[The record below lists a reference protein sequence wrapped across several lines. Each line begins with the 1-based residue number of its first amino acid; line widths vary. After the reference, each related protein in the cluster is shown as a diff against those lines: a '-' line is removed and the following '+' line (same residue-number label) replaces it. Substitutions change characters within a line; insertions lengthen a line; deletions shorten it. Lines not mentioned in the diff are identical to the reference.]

1 MTVENR
7 YRIPLL
13 ILVVLTTAFRLTYI
27 NFIELVPDE
36 AYYWDLS
43 RKLQL
48 SYYDHPPM
56 LMYLISLFT
65 GILGNT
71 EFVVRLPSVII
82 GSAVTVIVYLLGKD
96 LFDEKIGFYSA
107 LLTSFTLIY
116 SIGGI
121 LATVDTPF
129 ALFWLLA
136 SYSGVKA
143 IKTGDG
149 KWWYLNGIALGLG
162 MLSKYIMVLFVP
174 AFLIFMLLSK
184 GHRHWLRRKEPYIG
198 SIIALLIFS
207 PVIIWNAQND
217 WASFKFQLTH
227 GLEVKRKAGFPS
239 LLEYIG
245 SQAGIL
251 SPLLFI
257 ACVWGMAKGLIVWIR
272 GKDWRYLFLT
282 CTSSF
287 VVLFFG
293 YSSLRAKVEGNWP
306 MSAYFTAIIAL
317 VSLYFKSDY
326 KRKKVFATAV
336 AATSVILTIFVHVQ
350 AVSPLITIKKD
361 PTNELHRWKELGS
374 EVGKVLDELRY
385 DKKLDHSKS
394 LFIMA
399 TSHQLTA
406 ELSFYIPSKP
416 YVYELA
422 GEGKF
427 NQYNMWAGPQTGADA
442 ILVSAPGREDDAYIN
457 SLFDEITEI
466 KRIEPMRNGKAIKTY
481 AVSYCRNFHGFGDKA
496 SN

>member
-1 MTVENR
+1 MPTNNPY
-7 YRIPLL
+7 YRPLL
-13 ILVVLTTAFRLTYI
+13 LLLLLTTAFRLIYI

-43 RKLQL
+43 RRLQL

-65 GILGNT
+65 SVLGVT

-82 GSAVTVIVYLLGKD
+82 GSVMTILVYLLGKE
-96 LFDEKIGFYSA
+96 LFDERVGFYSA
-107 LLTSFTLIY
+107 LLTNITLIY

-136 SYSGVKA
+136 SYFGVKA

-149 KWWYLNGIALGLG
+149 KWWYLKDIALGFG

-174 AFLIFMLLSK
+174 AFLIFLLLSK
-184 GHRHWLRRKEPYIG
+184 DNRYWLRRKEPYIG
-198 SIIALLIFS
+198 SIIALVIFS
-207 PVIIWNAQND
+207 PVVIWNAQNG

-227 GLEVKRKAGFPS
+227 GLEVKRAAGFPS
-239 LLEYIG
+239 FLEYIG

-251 SPLLFI
+251 SPFLFI
-257 ACVWGMAKGLIVWIR
+257 ACVWAMIMSFIEWLRK
-272 GKDWRYLFLT
+272 KDWRYLFLT

-293 YSSLRAKVEGNWP
+293 YSSLRAKVEGNWA
-306 MSAYFTAIIAL
+306 MSAYFTAMIAL
-317 VSLYFKSDY
+317 VSLYFKSGY
-326 KRKKVFATAV
+326 QRKKVFATAV
-336 AATSVILTIFVHVQ
+336 TATAVILTIFVHIQ

-361 PTNELHRWKELGS
+361 PTNELHRWKELGL
-374 EVGKVLDELRY
+374 EVGKVWNNIRQEEGMG
-385 DKKLDHSKS
+385 KG
-394 LFIMA
+394 LFLMA

-406 ELSFYIPSKP
+406 ELSFYIPSNP

-427 NQYNMWAGPQTGADA
+427 NQYNMWDGPQTGADA
-442 ILVSAPGREDDAYIN
+442 VLVSSPGREDDAYIN
-457 SLFDEITEI
+457 SLFDEVKEI
-466 KRIEPMRNGKAIKTY
+466 RRIEPMRNGKVIKTY
-481 AVSYCRNFHGFGDKA
+481 AVSLCRNFHGFRGKA
-496 SN
+496 NN

>member
-1 MTVENR
+1 
-7 YRIPLL
+7 
-13 ILVVLTTAFRLTYI
+13 
-27 NFIELVPDE
+27 
-36 AYYWDLS
+36 
-43 RKLQL
+43 
-48 SYYDHPPM
+48 M

-65 GILGNT
+65 GALGNT

-82 GSAVTVIVYLLGKD
+82 GSTITVTVYLLGKD

-107 LLTSFTLIY
+107 LLANITLIY

-136 SYSGVKA
+136 SYSGVRA
-143 IKTGDG
+143 IKTGVG
-149 KWWYLNGIALGLG
+149 MWWYLNGIALGLG

-174 AFLIFMLLSK
+174 AFLIFLLLSK

-198 SIIALLIFS
+198 SAIALLTFS
-207 PVIIWNAQND
+207 PVIIWNARND

-239 LLEYIG
+239 FLEYIG
-245 SQAGIL
+245 SQAGIV
-251 SPLLFI
+251 SPFLFI
-257 ACVWGMAKGLIVWIR
+257 ACVWAMIMSSIAWFR
-272 GKDWRYLFLT
+272 EKDWRYLLLSSL
-282 CTSSF
+282 SSF

-326 KRKKVFATAV
+326 QRKKVFATAV
-336 AATSVILTIFVHVQ
+336 AATAVILTIFVHIQ

-361 PTNELHRWKELGS
+361 PTNELHRWQELGL
-374 EVGKVLDELRY
+374 ETGKVLNELQHQKEF
-385 DKKLDHSKS
+385 DNSKG

-399 TSHQLTA
+399 TSHQVA
-406 ELSFYIPSKP
+406 SELSFYIPSKP

-427 NQYNMWAGPQTGADA
+427 NQYNMWAGPQKGADA
-442 ILVSAPGREDDAYIN
+442 LLVSSPGREDDAYIN

-466 KRIEPMRNGKAIKTY
+466 KRIEPMRNGKVIKTY
-481 AVSYCRNFHGFGDKA
+481 AVSYCRNFHGFRDKA

>member
-1 MTVENR
+1 MTVDNR
-7 YRIPLL
+7 YRIPLFIL
-13 ILVVLTTAFRLTYI
+13 IVLTTAFRLRYI
-27 NFIELVPDE
+27 NLIDLAPDE

-43 RKLQL
+43 RRLQL

-82 GSAVTVIVYLLGKD
+82 GSAFTVIVYLLGKD
-96 LFDEKIGFYSA
+96 LFDEKTGFYSA
-107 LLTSFTLIY
+107 LLTNITLIY

-136 SYSGVKA
+136 SYFGVKA
-143 IKTGDG
+143 IKTDDG
-149 KWWYLNGIALGLG
+149 KWWYLKDIAVGLG

-174 AFLIFMLLSK
+174 AFLIFLLLSK
-184 GHRHWLRRKEPYIG
+184 DHRYWLRRKEPYIG
-198 SIIALLIFS
+198 GVIALLIFS
-207 PVIIWNAQND
+207 PVIFWNAQNG

-227 GLEVKRKAGFPS
+227 GLEVKREAGFPS
-239 LLEYIG
+239 FLEYIG

-251 SPLLFI
+251 SPFLFI
-257 ACVWGMAKGLIVWIR
+257 ACVWAMIMSFIAWLR
-272 GKDWRYLFLT
+272 EKDWRYLLLSSL
-282 CTSSF
+282 SSF

-293 YSSLRAKVEGNWP
+293 YSSFRAKVEGNWP
-306 MSAYFTAIIAL
+306 MSAYLTAIVAL

-326 KRKKVFATAV
+326 QRKRVLATAV
-336 AATSVILTIFVHVQ
+336 TATAVILTVFVHIQ

-361 PTNELHRWKELGS
+361 PTNELHRWKELGL
-374 EVGKVLDELRY
+374 EVGKVWNNVRQEEGMG
-385 DKKLDHSKS
+385 KG
-394 LFIMA
+394 LFLMA

-427 NQYNMWAGPQTGADA
+427 NQYNMWDSPKTGADA
-442 ILVSAPGREDDAYIN
+442 ILVSSPGREDDAYIN
-457 SLFDEITEI
+457 SLFDEVKEI
-466 KRIEPMRNGKAIKTY
+466 RRIEPMRNGKVIKTY
-481 AVSYCRNFHGFGDKA
+481 AVSYCRNFHGFRDKA